1 MNLIEQIGI
10 LRKEINTDSYP
21 MSLGEIIN
29 LYRDNELDIHPEFQR
44 LYRWSDIQK
53 SRLIESILLGIPLPS
68 FFVSQRSD
76 GIWDVIDGLQRLST
90 IFSFIGIYKNEN
102 GETLEPLRLVE
113 TEHLNLEGMY
123 WDKEGDLSLPKELQ
137 RTFKREKIDFKIIK
151 NESDPMMK
159 YELFQR
165 LNTYGSELSDQEVRN
180 CLLIM
185 MNRDMFEWLKELSN
199 LPEFKASIP
208 ITDNKVEVQ
217 YYMEL
222 ATRFI
227 ILKDIEES
235 LLSNIRDINDFIT
248 MKTKELANNPNF
260 DYTKEALIFSETFKV
275 INDALGE
282 DSFRKHDGN
291 KYKGP
296 FSLSIYE
303 VIALGVGHLFSE
315 YPDLDK
321 QQLTNKITTVSRG
334 LSTNSEY
341 IANSGSGY
349 RANQRL
355 PKLIPLGRHIL
366 S

>member
-1 MNLIEQIGI
+1 MSLIEQIGI

-90 IFSFIGIYKNEN
+90 IFSFIGIYKDEN
-102 GETLEPLRLVE
+102 GEITEPLRLVE

-123 WDKEGDLSLPKELQ
+123 WDKENELSLPKELQ

-185 MNRDMFEWLKELSN
+185 MNREMFEWLKDLSN
-199 LPEFKASIP
+199 LPEFTASLP
-208 ITDNKVEVQ
+208 ISENKVEIQ

-235 LLSNIRDINDFIT
+235 FLSEIRDINDFIT
-248 MKTKELANNPNF
+248 MKTKELANNPSF
-260 DYTKEALIFSETFKV
+260 DYEEEGVIFLETFKI
-275 INDALGE
+275 INSALGE
-282 DSFRKHDGN
+282 DSFRKYDGN
-291 KYKGP
+291 RYKGP
-296 FSLSIYE
+296 FLLSIYE
-303 VIALGVGHLFSE
+303 VLALGVGYLFSKN
-315 YPDLDK
+315 PGLDK
-321 QQLTNKITTVSRG
+321 QLLKEKIIAVSQE
-334 LSTNSEY
+334 LSTEQDY

-355 PKLIPLGRHIL
+355 PKLIPLGRQLL